1 MDASNPAVL
10 DLLDTVVITAELAS
24 RPARDPDFQS
34 ETIALRALVEELSR
48 ASGNV
53 LQSLSDAAL
62 SLCCAHSSGVS
73 LIEMGDGA
81 KVFRWHAVSGAFAG
95 HLGGCIPYAHSPCG
109 VVVDRNAAQ
118 LMRAPQR
125 HFRMF
130 AAMAPAVAEALLV
143 PFHVLNE
150 PVGTVWVLSHDES
163 KRFDPEDARLV
174 GNLAK
179 VAEVAYLLSS
189 SLAASRAACEEL
201 TRSNARLQKANRKL
215 WDRLVEQGVMQPDV

>member
-10 DLLDTVVITAELAS
+10 DLLDTVLITAELAS
-24 RPARDPDFQS
+24 RPAREPDFQS

-62 SLCCAHSSGVS
+62 RLCHARCSGVS
-73 LIEMGDGA
+73 LLEMGDAGKA
-81 KVFRWHAVSGAFAG
+81 LRWHAVSGAFAARRG
-95 HLGGCIPYAHSPCG
+95 AAVPYDGSPCG
-109 VVVDRNAAQ
+109 VVIDRNAVQ
-118 LMRAPQR
+118 LMREPQR
-125 HFRMF
+125 HFRPW
-130 AAMAPAVAEALLV
+130 AAMAPPIAEALLV

-150 PVGTVWVLSHDES
+150 PVGTVWALCDES
-163 KRFDPEDARLV
+163 KRFDCEDVRLI

-179 VAEVAYLLSS
+179 VAEVAYLLST

-215 WDRLVEQGVMQPDV
+215 WQRLVAVGVMEPDA